1 MSEFSV
7 YRAALRVHSRGIGV
21 SVKRSY
27 RISPGGRCVPSAD
40 QEPLV
45 ETPVLEGTELVRDL
59 DILVFKPGTDVVV
72 FGSAHAPGGR
82 AVTELRVGVR
92 VAKRERVVQVTGRRR
107 VVKRD
112 GQWAFTDPEPFTSL
126 PLGWKEAYGGIDRW
140 ARPALDAE
148 FVDPFRPWV
157 DIDLKD
163 VTPAAYP
170 RNPVGR
176 GWVVR
181 ETPEMAGMELPA
193 VEDPDDLLTPG
204 RLVAGSPDAWPAHP
218 VAAGFGFVS
227 YSWFPRS
234 AFCGLDRVPAQP
246 VTGAPPAR
254 VLEVERGQVPADVL
268 TGRRLER
275 RVSDRAGNGA
285 VPELVFEPHL
295 HGDEEVELENLDAR
309 EPRLSFELPAERPHV
324 AISPLGEGE
333 REIPARLMTVAVDA
347 ERRIVS
353 LVWGSSVVPKYPH
366 GPANA
371 AAVPFRVSF

>member
-1 MSEFSV
+1 MSDS
-7 YRAALRVHSRGIGV
+7 RAHHAALRIHSRGIAV

-40 QEPLV
+40 QDPLV
-45 ETPVLEGTELVRDL
+45 EELVLEGQEVLHDL
-59 DILVFKPGTDVVV
+59 DLLVFKPGTDVVV
-72 FGSAHAPGGR
+72 FGSVHSPGGR
-82 AVTELRVGVR
+82 AVTELRAGVR
-92 VAKRERVVQVTGRRR
+92 VSQRERLVQATGRRR

-112 GQWAFTDPEPFTSL
+112 GRWAFTDPEPFTSL
-126 PLGWKEAYGGIDRW
+126 RLGWKEAYGGIDRW

-148 FVDPFRPWV
+148 FVDPFRRWLDV
-157 DIDLKD
+157 DLTD

-181 ETPEMAGMELPA
+181 ETPEMEGMELPA
-193 VEDPDDLLTPG
+193 IEDPDDLLTPR

-234 AFCGLDRVPAQP
+234 AFCGLDRLPAQP
-246 VTGAPPAR
+246 GAGTSPAR
-254 VLEVERGQVPADVL
+254 ALEVERGQVPADVL
-268 TGRRLER
+268 TGRPMEQ
-275 RVSDRAGNGA
+275 RVTDRAGNGA

-295 HGDEEVELENLDAR
+295 HGDEEVELVNLDAR
-309 EPRLSFELPAERPHV
+309 EPRLSFELPGESPRV

-333 REIPARLMTVAVDA
+333 REVPARLMTVAVHA
-347 ERRIVS
+347 ERRTVS

-366 GPANA
+366 GPANE